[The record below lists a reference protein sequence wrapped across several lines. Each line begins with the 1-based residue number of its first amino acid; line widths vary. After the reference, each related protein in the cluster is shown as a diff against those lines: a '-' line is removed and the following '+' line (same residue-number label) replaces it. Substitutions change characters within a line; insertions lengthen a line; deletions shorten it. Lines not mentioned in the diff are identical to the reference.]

1 MPARLSIARWRSAS
15 PSGCSLYRA
24 SSNRD
29 VRVSDASRET
39 WSRSTARTSSS
50 LGVRASWAVI
60 PRAPSSAQNRRKHAR
75 ITDRT
80 SPPTSS
86 SSIASCTA
94 SAAACRAAGSSSRGS
109 ASISTMPAPRR
120 SRTTKMT
127 IVTRTVNPRNRPSGA
142 PAATGHPDPLAA
154 PASPVVGAVWP
165 TRNAWS
171 IRGQAS
177 SRAMIRI
184 RPIAEEMT
192 CHHENGFVGA
202 RRRTRRRR
210 NAWTR
215 IATTKLTKTT
225 RNRSPRSGSK
235 TPNALG
241 SVPPEAP
248 APGIA
253 SPPVSRFATLKASAA
268 TSRIARNRRSGTAHS
283 AFPRHVRITSVRR
296 RRALITVSRTPTGVG
311 GSRDAELLEE
321 LLPPF
326 LADEPQGESDQSGND
341 GERECEDRKSKASAE
356 RARGRRGRGRG
367 GVHRRAPQTSRAS
380 RNHQERPDCG
390 EGHRETEHERDRD
403 ALGMQDLAALVRELV
418 VDPLASLVD
427 ALHEAGGPEL
437 LEVLEEGRLAQTEEI
452 TQVRDRLPPHIES
465 LQDPHADVR
474 GERLEAL
481 LVQGDLRAAAGIH
494 SPASDAAQGT

>member
-24 SSNRD
+24 SSNKV

-39 WSRSTARTSSS
+39 CSRSTARPSSS
-50 LGVRASWAVI
+50 LGVRAPWAVI

-94 SAAACRAAGSSSRGS
+94 SAAAWRAAGSSPSGS
-109 ASISTMPAPRR
+109 ASISTTPAPRR

-127 IVTRTVNPRNRPSGA
+127 IVTRTVRPRNRPMGA
-142 PAATGHPDPLAA
+142 RAGTGHPDPLAA
-154 PASPVVGAVWP
+154 PAPPVVGAVWP
-165 TRNAWS
+165 TRNDWS

-177 SRAMIRI
+177 RRAMIRM

-192 CHHENGFVGA
+192 CHQENGFVGA
-202 RRRTRRRR
+202 LWRTRRRR

-225 RNRSPRSGSK
+225 RNRSPTSGSK

-241 SVPPEAP
+241 SVPPEAVP
-248 APGIA
+248 PGIA

-268 TSRIARNRRSGTAHS
+268 TSRIARNRSSGTAHS
-283 AFPRHVRITSVRR
+283 AFPRHVRITFVRR
-296 RRALITVSRTPTGVG
+296 RRALITVSRTPAGVG
-311 GSRDAELLEE
+311 RSRAELLEE
-321 LLPPF
+321 LRAAPM
-326 LADEPQGESDQSGND
+326 ADEPEGEGDQTGGD
-341 GERECEDRKSKASAE
+341 GECEREDREANRSTPCT
-356 RARGRRGRGRG
+356 RCLGGRRRGI
-367 GVHRRAPQTSRAS
+367 VHRGSCKAAVAGRD
-380 RNHQERPDCG
+380 HQERADRG
-390 EGHRETEHERDRD
+390 EGHRETEGQRDRD

-418 VDPLASLVD
+418 VDPLPSFVD
-427 ALHEAGGPEL
+427 ALHEARGLEL
-437 LEVLEEGRLAQTEEI
+437 LEVLEEGRLAQAQEVAQI
-452 TQVRDRLPPHIES
+452 RDRLAPHVES
-465 LQDPHADVR
+465 LQDPDADVR
-474 GERLEAL
+474 GERLEAR
-481 LVQGDLRAAAGIH
+481 LVQRDLRAAARVHG
-494 SPASDAAQGT
+494 PESDATAGT